1 MARISTDRQ
10 TADTDGR
17 HDYDPY
23 RHLRLFTTRV
33 TPAPHAILGR
43 DQLIRVLKATFARPE
58 ISNAI
63 LLAEAGTGK
72 TSLVQELARQDT
84 TREYW
89 EVNIPSMIARARN
102 PAEDLAP
109 LLRSVFSETEAYN
122 RTHNTEIVLFIDEF
136 HQIIQLSPAAV
147 EALKPVLAQSSARG
161 IRVIAATTLAEYH
174 EFIAP
179 NLPLAERLQRIN
191 IAPPSHAVII
201 DILMDIA
208 KRNKAPLT
216 RDLAELIYDYA
227 QRYIPASAQPRKSI
241 LLLDAM
247 IGWYRS
253 GMETGDKVPMNERLL
268 GRVIEENAN
277 VSVDL
282 NTDPES
288 IVRRIND
295 HVIAQE
301 WAAQAI
307 GERMNICMA
316 GLNDPTRPMAS
327 FLFAGSTGVGKTEVV
342 KQMTRALF
350 GEDMRHLIRFDMSEY
365 SLDESVDRFRTSLA
379 DYIWNMP
386 YAVVLLDEIDKAA
399 PNIRQLLLQVLDD
412 GRLSDANGRQ
422 ITFTNAYIVMTTNA
436 GTSSEIFS
444 RMATYAPSD
453 TGSGKRLHD
462 WMAVIRRT
470 LTSSGSKEGFAP
482 EFLGRID
489 AIIPFQPLSQDTK
502 RTITEHRLDEQRHRV
517 AVTHD
522 IALDWD
528 QRLITYISE
537 EKSPDDSD
545 VNAGGA
551 RYIMNVIESDVMA
564 PVAAYINQHPACTRI
579 TIGVDGR
586 MRVEDSKHRIGDASI
601 MVKGDGAGQGK
612 ATQNQRKT
620 PVIKTLV

>member
-1 MARISTDRQ
+1 MVQTSTDRQ
-10 TADTDGR
+10 TAGADER
-17 HDYDPY
+17 HDPY

-43 DQLIRVLKATFARPE
+43 EQLIRVLKATFARPE

-102 PAEDLAP
+102 PSEDLAP

-122 RTHNTEIVLFIDEF
+122 RTHNMEIVLFIDEF

-253 GMETGDKVPMNERLL
+253 GLESGDRVQMNERLL
-268 GRVIEENAN
+268 GMVIEENAN

-282 NTDPES
+282 NTDPKS
-288 IVRRIND
+288 IVQRIND
-295 HVIAQE
+295 HVIAQQ
-301 WAAQAI
+301 WAARAI

-342 KQMTRALF
+342 KQMTQALF

-399 PNIRQLLLQVLDD
+399 PNVRQLLLQVLDD

-436 GTSSEIFS
+436 GTTSDLFAN
-444 RMATYAPSD
+444 MATYAPSD
-453 TGSGKRLHD
+453 TGSGKRLAD
-462 WMAVIRRT
+462 WMGIIRRN
-470 LTSSGSKEGFAP
+470 LTSAGSQAGFAP

-489 AIIPFQPLSQDTK
+489 AIIPFQPLSKETK
-502 RTITEHRLDEQRHRV
+502 KTITEHRLDEQRHRV
-517 AVTHD
+517 AATHD
-522 IALDWD
+522 IVLSWD
-528 QRLITYISE
+528 PRLVEYIYE
-537 EKSPDDSD
+537 DRSPNDSD

-551 RYIMNVIESDVMA
+551 RYIMNVIESEVMA
-564 PVAAYINQHPACTRI
+564 PVATYINQHPQCTHVYI
-579 TIGVDGR
+579 EVKGT
-586 MRVEDSKHRIGDASI
+586 MRSEDKKHRVSDASI
-601 MVKGDGAGQGK
+601 AVTGDDSAPGK
-612 ATQNQRKT
+612 VDQNRQKT